1 MAYYY
6 STGTQQN
13 TNASA
18 NTDTLLM
25 DIRAIAGLRA
35 YLQKVTVGNMST
47 TTPNDFQVR
56 IRVQR
61 TTALSSAGGA
71 IIPTPHVSDVVAA
84 VAVPTTLPTGG
95 TLNAVP
101 PVQISINGRGGS
113 MWAAFNLDEALGMV
127 GATAP
132 NSQLV
137 INSQAGGTSM
147 PVVLTLTHSE

>member
-6 STGTQQN
+6 SVGTQQN

-18 NTDTLLM
+18 NTDTQL
-25 DIRAIAGLRA
+25 INIHAIAGLRC
-35 YLQKVTVGNMST
+35 YLQKIAAGNMATSA
-47 TTPNDFQVR
+47 PADFQVR

-61 TTALSSAGGA
+61 TTALASAGGA
-71 IIPTPHVSDVVAA
+71 VTSTPHVTDAPAA
-84 VAVPTTLPTGG
+84 SAVYTTLPTGG

-101 PVQISINGRGGS
+101 PVQLAFNGRGNS
-113 MWAAFNLDEALGMV
+113 MWAAFNADEALGMV

-132 NSQLV
+132 NSELV

-147 PVVLTLTHSE
+147 PIVITLTHSE